1 MPSFASTQNPSG
13 RGAVNSG
20 PRGGRFNNVEDVANQ
35 NVLMLA
41 AEKTGPTSGGAP
53 TRDSANGAKWTGP
66 NPYGPFF
73 NSAAQKFK
81 GSFAISGV
89 TRDSTGAAL
98 GSCRVEM
105 FRTGGDVFVADTT
118 SDGSGVFSITTP
130 NNSGTF
136 YLVAYKPGSPD
147 VAGTTVNTLTA
158 V

>member
-20 PRGGRFNNVEDVANQ
+20 PRGGRFMNVEGVAAQ
-35 NVLMLA
+35 SSLYIAGQLA
-41 AEKTGPTSGGAP
+41 GPTGGLP
-53 TRDSANGAKWTGP
+53 SRDSRNGSKWTGP
-66 NPYGPFF
+66 NPNGPFF
-73 NSAAQKFK
+73 NSAAQRFK
-81 GSFAISGV
+81 GSFSITGI
-89 TRDSTGAAL
+89 TRDSTGVAL

-105 FRTGGDVFVADTT
+105 LRTGGDIFVGETT
-118 SDGSGVFSITTP
+118 SDGSGSFTIQTP

-136 YLVAYKPGSPD
+136 YLVAYKAGGTD